1 MSYRASRPLNGT
13 ELFVTEFFVGEGCK
27 ATKDV
32 LKAFFTFFFTFYHRN
47 MKKSN
52 PYPSSINQ

>member
-13 ELFVTEFFVGEGCK
+13 ELFVTEFFVGEGYK

-32 LKAFFTFFFTFYHRN
+32 LKAFFLNFFYIL
-47 MKKSN
+47 
-52 PYPSSINQ
+52 P

>member
-13 ELFVTEFFVGEGCK
+13 ELFVTEVFVGEGYK

-32 LKAFFTFFFTFYHRN
+32 LKAFFLNFFYIL
-47 MKKSN
+47 
-52 PYPSSINQ
+52 P